1 MTGVG
6 LTSVQREPDVNKDT
20 PLLARPLPAINEMN
34 DFFWRGGADGQLR
47 IMRCDDCRIYFHPY
61 QSACRNCGSVHVG
74 PSPVSG
80 RGVVISVTVNHQ
92 PWFPHVPVPYVV
104 ALVELEEQ
112 GPVRLV
118 TNMFETPV
126 DAVVPGMKVQVH
138 FEQHGDIHV
147 PLFRPA

>member
-1 MTGVG
+1 
-6 LTSVQREPDVNKDT
+6 
-20 PLLARPLPAINEMN
+20 
-34 DFFWRGGADGQLR
+34 
-47 IMRCDDCRIYFHPY
+47 
-61 QSACRNCGSVHVG
+61 
-74 PSPVSG
+74 
-80 RGVVISVTVNHQ
+80 
-92 PWFPHVPVPYVV
+92 VV